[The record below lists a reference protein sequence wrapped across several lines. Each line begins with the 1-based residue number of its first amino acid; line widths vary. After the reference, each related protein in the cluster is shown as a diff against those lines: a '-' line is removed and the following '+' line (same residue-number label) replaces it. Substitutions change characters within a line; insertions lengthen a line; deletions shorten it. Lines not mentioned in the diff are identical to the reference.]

1 MKTKPDLSF
10 WKLWNL
16 SFGFFGVQIA
26 YALQSANVSRIFATL
41 GADPHDLSYF
51 WILPP
56 LMGLVV
62 QPIVG
67 TASDRT
73 WNRFGRRL
81 PYLIAGALVAV
92 AVMCLL
98 PNAGSFGLAVSSA
111 ILIGLCALML
121 LDTSINM
128 AMQPFKMLVGDMV
141 NERQKGLAYSIQSFL
156 CNAGSIVGYV
166 FPFLLTWIGF
176 QNTAAAGVIP
186 QTVVFSF
193 YFGAAILLLCV
204 VYSLMKIKE
213 WPPQLYTEYNGGGNA
228 ASSDKKE
235 KTNLIKLLVNAPK
248 TFWTVGLV
256 QFFCWIAFLFMWTY
270 TNGTIAKQAFDCPET
285 TTIHGITETLADGSS
300 ATYNAKYILTA
311 DSMLIVDNG
320 KAAVAGIVDADGV
333 FHAATEVQLITT
345 SQPEQKIDS
354 CELDITAPATE
365 IERVTPVVTG
375 DMLASTNGISPFA
388 FNTPVETEG
397 RTLII
402 NGNEGIDTPSFT
414 IVDRLSQMKGG
425 SGIIMADIYTHDP
438 NSGALFLDGTS
449 TATLADPAKCAFDTS
464 IVLNTESDEYNDA
477 GNWVG
482 ILFAVQAI
490 GSVLWA
496 VCLPLFR
503 SRKFSYSLSLMLGA
517 AGFISA
523 GLITNQYLLFV
534 SFLLIGCAWAAML
547 AWPFTILTNSLKSGN
562 IGAYLGLFNCSIC
575 IPQIV
580 GALAGGWILS
590 AIGSPSELAPQYMMM
605 IIAGISLVL
614 GSLAVVFIKEGPDT
628 AAPAETPVVSEG
640 I

>member
-111 ILIGLCALML
+111 ILIGLFALML

-213 WPPQLYTEYNGGGNA
+213 WPPQLYAEYNGGGNA
-228 ASSDKKE
+228 AASDKKE

-256 QFFCWIAFLFMWTY
+256 QFFCWFAFLFMWTY
-270 TNGTIAKQAFDCPET
+270 TNGTIAKQAFNCPET

-333 FHAATEVQLITT
+333 FHAAAQVQLTTT
-345 SQPEQKIDS
+345 SQPEQKIDFGG
-354 CELDITAPATE
+354 LDITAPTMG
-365 IERVTPVVTG
+365 IERVTPVVTA
-375 DMLASTNGISPFA
+375 DMLASTNGISRFA

-402 NGNEGIDTPSFT
+402 NGIEGIETPSFT
-414 IVDRLSQMKGG
+414 IVDRLSQMKAG

-534 SFLLIGCAWAAML
+534 SFILIGCAWAAML

-628 AAPAETPVVSEG
+628 PAPAETPVVSEG

>member
-111 ILIGLCALML
+111 ILIGLFALML

-204 VYSLMKIKE
+204 IYSLMKIKE
-213 WPPQLYTEYNGGGNA
+213 WPPQLYAEYNGGGNTA
-228 ASSDKKE
+228 ASDKKE

-256 QFFCWIAFLFMWTY
+256 QFFCWFAFLFMWTY
-270 TNGTIAKQAFDCPET
+270 TNGTIAKQAFNCPET

-333 FHAATEVQLITT
+333 FHAATEVQLTTT
-345 SQPEQKIDS
+345 SQPEQKIDFGG
-354 CELDITAPATE
+354 LDITAPTMG
-365 IERVTPVVTG
+365 IERVTPVVTA
-375 DMLASTNGISPFA
+375 DMLASTNGISRFA
-388 FNTPVETEG
+388 FNIPVETEG

-402 NGNEGIDTPSFT
+402 NGNEGIETPSFT

>member
-111 ILIGLCALML
+111 ILIGLFALML

-213 WPPQLYTEYNGGGNA
+213 WPPQLYAEYNGGGNA
-228 ASSDKKE
+228 AASDKKE

-256 QFFCWIAFLFMWTY
+256 QFFCWFAFLFMWTY
-270 TNGTIAKQAFDCPET
+270 TNGTIAKQAFNCPET

-333 FHAATEVQLITT
+333 FHAATEVQLTTT
-345 SQPEQKIDS
+345 SQPEQKIDFGG
-354 CELDITAPATE
+354 LDITAPTMG
-365 IERVTPVVTG
+365 IERVTPVVTT
-375 DMLASTNGISPFA
+375 DMLASTNGISRFA

>member
-111 ILIGLCALML
+111 ILIGLFALML

-213 WPPQLYTEYNGGGNA
+213 WPPQLYAEYNGGGNA
-228 ASSDKKE
+228 AASDKKE

-256 QFFCWIAFLFMWTY
+256 QFFCWFAFLFMWTY
-270 TNGTIAKQAFDCPET
+270 TNGTIAKQAFNCPET
-285 TTIHGITETLADGSS
+285 TTIHGITEALTDGSS

-311 DSMLIVDNG
+311 DSFLIVDNG
-320 KAAVAGIVDADGV
+320 KAAVAGIVDADGI
-333 FHAATEVQLITT
+333 FHTATEVQLTTT
-345 SQPEQKIDS
+345 SQPEQKIDFGG
-354 CELDITAPATE
+354 LNITAPTMG
-365 IERVTPVVTG
+365 IERVTPVVTA
-375 DMLASTNGISPFA
+375 DMLASTNGISRFA
-388 FNTPVETEG
+388 FNIPVETEG

-402 NGNEGIDTPSFT
+402 NGNEGIETPSFT

-628 AAPAETPVVSEG
+628 PAPAETPVVSEG